1 MYHSTE
7 NLSETNE
14 LDAQQLIENY
24 YHKGTL
30 ESYVAAT
37 RAKKEKN
44 YAHPYPIMLQLLEA
58 GLKANE

>member
-1 MYHSTE
+1 M
-7 NLSETNE
+7 
-14 LDAQQLIENY
+14 IENY
-24 YHKGTL
+24 NHKGTL

>member
-1 MYHSTE
+1 M
-7 NLSETNE
+7 
-14 LDAQQLIENY
+14 IENFNN
-24 YHKGTL
+24 KGTL

-58 GLKANE
+58 GLRENE